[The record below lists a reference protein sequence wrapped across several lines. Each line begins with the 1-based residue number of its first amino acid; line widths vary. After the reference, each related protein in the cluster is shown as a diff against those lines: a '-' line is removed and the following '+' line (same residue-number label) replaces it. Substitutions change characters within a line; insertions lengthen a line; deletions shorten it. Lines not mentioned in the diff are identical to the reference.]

1 MTMRA
6 NFTVTK
12 VAELGDWNGK
22 RVEIT
27 RPISERNN
35 VAVSQTNKRIWGIAR
50 RCQRTFGLPYEQL
63 QDLTQSAWMYFLIH
77 GELAKVWAPLRR
89 EVIKGLFGYVPHQS
103 RITGIPRLEI
113 EPLVKLDPKL
123 REFLS

>member
-1 MTMRA
+1 MAA

-12 VAELGDWNGK
+12 VAELGDRKGK

-27 RPISERNN
+27 QPVIENN
-35 VAVSQTNKRIWGIAR
+35 NAWAHQTNKRIWGIAR
-50 RCQRTFGLPYEQL
+50 RCQRTFGLPYEEL

-89 EVIKGLFGYVPHQS
+89 EVIKSLFGYVPHQS
-103 RITGIPRLEI
+103 RITGIPRLRI

>member
-1 MTMRA
+1 MAA

-12 VAELGDWNGK
+12 VAELGDWKGK
-22 RVEIT
+22 RVEI
-27 RPISERNN
+27 RQPVIEGNN
-35 VAVSQTNKRIWGIAR
+35 VVAANQTNKRIWGIAR
-50 RCQRTFGLPYEQL
+50 RCQRTFGLPYEEL

-89 EVIKGLFGYVPHQS
+89 EVIKSLFGYVPHQS
-103 RITGIPRLEI
+103 RITGIPRLKI